1 MASIKRQWSAH
12 GANMPPWWKGDRYL
26 TKLGEARA
34 LGDMQDRR
42 VPEAVQ
48 SGPATDWGMNKLA
61 EEFQ

>member
-1 MASIKRQWSAH
+1 
-12 GANMPPWWKGDRYL
+12 MPPWWKGDRYL